1 MRPFFEF
8 VAKQD
13 MNIQNKTGYGYTKN
27 YLTEIKLVRG
37 QFFQVFKMTSKELS
51 VVKCPNE
58 CGQQEAL
65 ELQHVLQKP
74 FPSLLIFNFSWAPQD
89 RTATNSLM
97 VMASL
102 PWEGFIPNFYTPE
115 NMQDEAIFKTVY
127 KL

>member
-13 MNIQNKTGYGYTKN
+13 MNIQVKTGYRYVKN

-51 VVKCPNE
+51 VVKCPND

-65 ELQHVLQKP
+65 ELQHVLQQP
-74 FPSLLIFNFSWAPQD
+74 FPSLLIFNFSWAP
-89 RTATNSLM
+89 
-97 VMASL
+97 
-102 PWEGFIPNFYTPE
+102 
-115 NMQDEAIFKTVY
+115 
-127 KL
+127 